1 MGSEA
6 TPLMLTILEGEKLQD
21 DDDEQQQ
28 NAASSFD
35 DDDASFTRVHRR
47 WQQSASSSTSKR
59 GRGSSLLSFGSAL
72 LNFTN
77 NNNNDDD
84 NKQQQQGQHQHRR
97 SPTSSIFDFGSTIIR
112 ELSHDFV
119 DYEESESIALNALY
133 SITQPV
139 ATAED
144 DGEHIRMRHP
154 TLLDPNELIAATVLI
169 VEEELDYGDLR

>member
-47 WQQSASSSTSKR
+47 WQQSTSSASKR
-59 GRGSSLLSFGSAL
+59 RRSSLLSFGSAL

-77 NNNNDDD
+77 YNN

-139 ATAED
+139 ATAD
-144 DGEHIRMRHP
+144 DGEHIMMMRHP
-154 TLLDPNELIAATVLI
+154 THLIPMSLLPQLS
-169 VEEELDYGDLR
+169 